1 MDKEYENEKEKIS
14 EKQSKA
20 GMFRLV
26 ERKKKGIAVLVTLEA
41 EQAEKLLGRSACE
54 FARDK
59 AEELLRASA
68 RLIDESKVETMD
80 GKSGLPVKEF
90 CFIQQKL
97 ELL

>member
-1 MDKEYENEKEKIS
+1 MDKEHDNGKEEIS
-14 EKQSKA
+14 EKQSELDL
-20 GMFRLV
+20 FRLV

-41 EQAEKLLGRSACE
+41 EEAEKLLGRSAGE

-59 AEELLRASA
+59 AEELLRGPA